1 MFTRFD
7 VIRLASI
14 VCTIKTTSDQAF
26 FVPIRPG
33 CTGKSSITSKSTSK
47 TTSQQIFW
55 GNVDLNLIFTSWTVN
70 AHSVGHGRGCSKGQ
84 HEPQP
89 PWSQI
94 MEMDLQVGHFLRGSN
109 SFGSSSIPT
118 SLAFLGGKYFL

>member
-1 MFTRFD
+1 MA
-7 VIRLASI
+7 VAAP
-14 VCTIKTTSDQAF
+14 KA
-26 FVPIRPG
+26 
-33 CTGKSSITSKSTSK
+33 
-47 TTSQQIFW
+47 
-55 GNVDLNLIFTSWTVN
+55 
-70 AHSVGHGRGCSKGQ
+70 Q

-118 SLAFLGGKYFL
+118 SLAFFGGKYFL